1 MAEATVGGILK
12 DKFYAAHAQGVKLNW
27 RTEDESKT
35 QLNDRQKKDLEA
47 LLDDFFKN
55 LSAVHPLAEVQFDI
69 SSSNYV
75 SLYKY
80 SDTDP
85 LTLNIP
91 GMRPS
96 YDGQDS
102 VTFNDYLDSLKTA
115 FAVTVK
121 LAEWSDKFEMKSCN
135 ANLEY
140 DSPSGYDNYMKKLE
154 IFEKDVLPK
163 LMDKYGQHEFDIR
176 LSSDANYSFNYSYND
191 YDKKGR
197 LSVNFTLGDVNMP
210 DFTDL
215 IDNTMSENAMHL
227 MEVIDFFIKHEKMGS
242 SMSLNFYDDHFRKYY
257 PEMKK
262 HYMKAIK
269 ELVDALLK
277 DTPEE
282 QLSVDFTI
290 GTNTSSNYYS
300 SSDSK
305 TFRFNLPYTSPRLVL
320 RMQSKDAGKIY
331 AGINAT
337 LLNMV
342 KWSKKTGVGNIS
354 FDAKMSDMIGNEAYM
369 GTLMDVL
376 KEFIEDKVEIAQRAN
391 MSVSFVSPS
400 SYRADGNSL
409 SYFQIPFPDCYEDE
423 LKDWFAEFLT
433 GMNVSA

>member
-1 MAEATVGGILK
+1 MADTTIGTVLK

-35 QLNDRQKKDLEA
+35 PLTDRQKTDLEA
-47 LLDDFFKN
+47 VLDDFFKN
-55 LSAVHPLAEVQFDI
+55 LEAVHPVAEVQFDI
-69 SSSNYV
+69 SSSNYI

-102 VTFNDYLDSLKTA
+102 VTFLDYLDSFKTA
-115 FAVTVK
+115 LAVAVK
-121 LAEWSDKFEMKSCN
+121 LAEWSEKFDMKSCN

-140 DSPSGYDNYMKKLE
+140 DSPSGFDNYMKKLE
-154 IFEKDVLPK
+154 MFEKDVLPK
-163 LMDKYGQHEFDIR
+163 FMDKYGQHEFDIR
-176 LSSDANYSFNYSYND
+176 LSSDARCSFDYSYNE
-191 YDKKGR
+191 YDKRGR
-197 LSVNFTLGDVNMP
+197 LSINFTLGDVNAP

-215 IDNTMSENAMHL
+215 VDDTMALNAQYL
-227 MEVIDFFIKHEKMGS
+227 MEVIDFFIKHDKMGS
-242 SMSLNFYDDHFRKYY
+242 RMTLDFYDDHVRKYY

-269 ELVDALLK
+269 EMVDTLLK
-277 DTPEE
+277 DIPEE
-282 QLSVDFTI
+282 QLDVDFTI
-290 GTNTSSNYYS
+290 GQRTSMNYYS
-300 SSDSK
+300 SSDRK
-305 TFRFNLPYTSPRLVL
+305 RYTFSFPYASPRLVL
-320 RMQSKDAGKIY
+320 RMQSKDADKIY
-331 AGINAT
+331 AGINKA
-337 LLNMV
+337 LLAIAA
-342 KWSKKTGVGNIS
+342 WSKKTGVGRID
-354 FDAKMSDMIGNEAYM
+354 FDSKMSDKIGNEAYM
-369 GTLMDVL
+369 TTLMDVL
-376 KEFIEDKVEIAQRAN
+376 KEFIEDKVEISQRAN

-400 SYRADGNSL
+400 SYRADNNSL
-409 SYFQIPFPDCYEDE
+409 SYFSIPFPDCYEDE